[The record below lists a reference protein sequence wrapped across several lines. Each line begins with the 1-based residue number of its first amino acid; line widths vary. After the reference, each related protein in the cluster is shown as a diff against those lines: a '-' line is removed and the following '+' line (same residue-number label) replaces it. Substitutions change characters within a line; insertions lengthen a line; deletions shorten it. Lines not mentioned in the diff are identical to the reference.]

1 MSIGALAPL
10 DPGALAA
17 LTLTRATVRA
27 YVRHVYLPAGAA
39 PDPLWVNSAALSRF
53 QTLGGTLYL
62 AEDSATVWAELCRAR
77 AAEVAAAD
85 PTGGV
90 GLHPDSFAYYAGRP
104 LGVPVDARALFEVRF
119 EVERIADLTTP
130 HNLAVLAGAGI
141 SGAELR
147 ADDYGRC
154 PDVARFGEANGC
166 QAIRARSAAY
176 SNGVCVAVMPGH
188 HPTRGLWRVL
198 IPAAR
203 PTVGVAYL
211 TRYRDGQRP
220 MWLDGP
226 AVRAA

>member
-1 MSIGALAPL
+1 MSIDALAPL
-10 DPGALAA
+10 DPQALAA

-27 YVRHVYLPAGAA
+27 YVRHVYLPADAA
-39 PDPLWVNSAALSRF
+39 PDPLWVNAAAPSRF

-62 AEDSATVWAELCRAR
+62 AEDSTTVWAELCRAR

-119 EVERIADLTTP
+119 DVEWIADLTTP
-130 HNLAVLAGAGI
+130 HNLAILADAGI
-141 SGAELR
+141 SDSQLR

-154 PDVARFGEANGC
+154 PNLARFGEANGW
-166 QAIRARSAAY
+166 QAIRSRSAAY
-176 SNGVCVAVMPGH
+176 RNGVCVAVMPGY

-203 PTVGVAYL
+203 PTIGVAYL

-226 AVRAA
+226 AARAA